1 MLSAVIEGIDFPTPF
16 GAHRRDT
23 IRGSSFQK
31 TSSSAL
37 IIWSINSIKTKD
49 LQQSLL
55 QCLYFLSSIGLQICW
70 VKVILTDQK
79 ANCEQQQL
87 QPLATV
93 VRSRNFHYG
102 KKKCICLPLPPL
114 HPHPSWAIGWQT
126 KPWPDTL
133 RTSQWSC
140 FSDPTIWNKDCG
152 GVGNIPTQWGSSWV
166 SVLAWKTSGKVKPEL
181 HLRMGQCI
189 MQNTQLV
196 QIECLYPKLSL
207 LSFQMFQ
214 SQGSALF
221 WALYRTLHI

>member
-37 IIWSINSIKTKD
+37 IIWSISSIKTKD

-102 KKKCICLPLPPL
+102 KK
-114 HPHPSWAIGWQT
+114 
-126 KPWPDTL
+126 
-133 RTSQWSC
+133 
-140 FSDPTIWNKDCG
+140 N
-152 GVGNIPTQWGSSWV
+152 V
-166 SVLAWKTSGKVKPEL
+166 SVSLFLLSTHTLHGPLAG
-181 HLRMGQCI
+181 
-189 MQNTQLV
+189 
-196 QIECLYPKLSL
+196 KLSPD
-207 LSFQMFQ
+207 Q
-214 SQGSALF
+214 
-221 WALYRTLHI
+221 TLWEPASEAASLTQPSGTKTVGEWETFLHNEGAPEFPF